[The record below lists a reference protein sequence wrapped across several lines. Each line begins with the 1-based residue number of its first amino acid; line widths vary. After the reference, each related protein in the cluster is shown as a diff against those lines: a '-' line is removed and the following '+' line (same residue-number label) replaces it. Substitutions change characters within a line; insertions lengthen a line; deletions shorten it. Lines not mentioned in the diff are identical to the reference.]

1 MAFNALNVAPDGQQ
15 PLTELP
21 LTDALAL
28 ALHAHRTGHLDD
40 AEALY
45 RRILQA
51 DPDHPDAL
59 HFVGILSHQ
68 RGDSNAAINFIER
81 SIALDPAQPDCYNNL
96 GNVLLELERF
106 AEATDA
112 YQKAIALKPEHADAY
127 NNLGAVL
134 KAQGQLDE
142 AGAAYLRAIE
152 FDPEHV
158 DAHNNFGNLLSIQG
172 RVKEAV
178 AYYCTAITL
187 MPNHPQ
193 SRKLL
198 GVAYYTIGQID
209 AAAQVFHQWLQE
221 EPGNPVAQH
230 MYAACSGQDVPQRA
244 SDAYI
249 ESTFDIFAASF
260 DAKLG
265 KLCYR
270 APELVAAALEQAC
283 AAPARRLSILDAGCG
298 TGLCGPL
305 IAPYARRLVGVD
317 LSSGMLQR
325 ARARDVYDELVKAEL
340 QAYLADH
347 ANQFD
352 VIISADT
359 LVYFGALD
367 GVFDVACR
375 ALKTRGL
382 LVFTVEEAHD
392 AIVGYKIN
400 PHGRYS
406 HESAYVQKMMVQ
418 AGFDVEAIDT
428 AELRMEGG
436 KPVAGL
442 VVTGRKLELC
452 K

>member
-1 MAFNALNVAPDGQQ
+1 M
-15 PLTELP
+15 
-21 LTDALAL
+21 LAI
-28 ALHAHRTGHLDD
+28 HMHRTGEFSD
-40 AEALY
+40 AELLY
-45 RRILQA
+45 QRILNA
-51 DPDHPDAL
+51 APDHPDAL
-59 HFVGILSHQ
+59 QFLGVLSHQ
-68 RGDSNAAINFIER
+68 RGDSDAAITLIEK
-81 SIALDPAQPDCYNNL
+81 SIALDPGQPDRYNNL
-96 GNVLLELERF
+96 GNVLLELDRF

-112 YQKAIALKPEHADAY
+112 YQQAILLQPEHADAY

-134 KAQGQLDE
+134 RAQGRLGE
-142 AGAAYLRAIE
+142 ASAAYLKAIE
-152 FDPEHV
+152 LDPEHV
-158 DAHNNFGNLLSIQG
+158 DAHNNFGNLLSSRG
-172 RVKEAV
+172 KVKEAV

-198 GVAYYTIGQID
+198 GVAYYTIGQVD

-221 EPGNPVAQH
+221 EPDNPVAHH

-249 ESTFDIFAASF
+249 ESTFDVFAASF

-265 KLCYR
+265 KLGYR
-270 APELVAAALEQAC
+270 APELVAAALERAC
-283 AAPARRLSILDAGCG
+283 AAPDRGLSILDAGCG

-305 IAPYARRLVGVD
+305 VAPYACRIVGVD

-325 ARARDVYDELVKAEL
+325 ARARNVYDELVKAEL

-347 ANQFD
+347 ANEFD

-359 LVYFGALD
+359 LVYFGALAD
-367 GVFDVACR
+367 LFDAACR
-375 ALKTRGL
+375 ALIPRGL

-392 AIVGYKIN
+392 VGDGYRIN

-406 HESAYVQKMMVQ
+406 HEHNYVRETMAL
-418 AGFDVEAIDT
+418 AGFEVEAIDA

-436 KPVAGL
+436 KPVGGL
-442 VVTGRKLELC
+442 VVTGRKAAL
-452 K
+452 